1 MVQELS
7 SHVFDEIL
15 FDVLGAKAYSDEESS
30 SQFNVVDLQYD
41 ISLQEKKVV
50 DNPSSTGPS
59 RDHGSKGINF
69 GLIFMVFLGILIVVV
84 IGFLKFSEAK
94 EDKIAATEMRE
105 SMLYSHSSSNVYRE
119 SGLWSKEI
127 L

>member
-7 SHVFDEIL
+7 SQEFDEIL

-30 SQFNVVDLQYD
+30 LQFNVVDLQYD
-41 ISLQEKKVV
+41 ISLNEKKDV
-50 DNPSSTGPS
+50 DDPSSTGPS
-59 RDHGSKGINF
+59 RDHGGKGINF
-69 GLIFMVFLGILIVVV
+69 GLIFMVLLGILIVVV

-94 EDKIAATEMRE
+94 ENEIAATEMRE
-105 SMLYSHSSSNVYRE
+105 SMLYSHTSSNVYRE
-119 SGLWSKEI
+119 SGMWSNKI